1 MCYHALVTLLEALP
15 WALLLVLG
23 TVYFFTRR
31 KSTDGSDSTRLQ
43 AELAREKSEKDELI
57 GRGKQLYAD
66 NVQLKADY
74 KALARELEAS
84 QKKIAQYD
92 AREEHREKEFQ
103 SSLAELRSSKQ
114 SWEEEKLRIRAEDA
128 EKLRKEEEERDRI
141 WAEHELSTIGRLT
154 ELCKAPECN
163 FVYYS
168 NTELPAEFDGSLKPD
183 FMIELLG
190 QYVIFDAKASKA
202 KSLQIYINDTVKKT
216 VQKVKGNEKVARM
229 IFLVVPT
236 SAIHE
241 LKSHIVFQEGYT
253 FYIVSREALAP
264 ILAGLKRISAYEFA
278 EKLDPQE
285 REKIIHLV
293 ASLDYHIN
301 ERNAFDVLMA
311 QRGSAV
317 LYDAQKLYPEI
328 SEEVRR
334 EKEKMRLPN
343 FRASDLKR
351 LIANVDERD
360 REIED
365 LTSPKPEV
373 DKRDIKRMQ
382 KTLIDA

>member
-1 MCYHALVTLLEALP
+1 MTLLEALP
-15 WALLLVLG
+15 WALLVFVG
-23 TVYFFTRR
+23 TVYVLTRR
-31 KSTDGSDSTRLQ
+31 KPVESGDGGKLQ
-43 AELAREKSEKDELI
+43 AELTEVRSEKDKLI
-57 GRGKQLYAD
+57 GQGKQLFAE
-66 NVQLKADY
+66 NVQLKAEY
-74 KALARELEAS
+74 KSLARELEAA
-84 QKKIAQYD
+84 QKKLASFEAKD
-92 AREEHREKEFQ
+92 EHKDKEFQ
-103 SSLAELRSSKQ
+103 NNVAELKSAKQ
-114 SWEEEKLRIRAEDA
+114 SLEDEKIRIRRED
-128 EKLRKEEEERDRI
+128 EERVRMDQEERDRL
-141 WAEHELSTIGRLT
+141 WAEHEVATIVHLT
-154 ELCKAPECN
+154 ELCKTPDLS
-163 FVYYS
+163 FMSFS
-168 NTELPAEFDGSLKPD
+168 NTNLPEEFDGSLKPD
-183 FMIELLG
+183 FLIELLG

-202 KSLQIYINDTVKKT
+202 KSLQVYINDTVKKT

-241 LKSHIVFQEGYT
+241 LKSHVVFQEGYT

-264 ILAGLKRISAYEFA
+264 TLAGLKRIAAYEFA

-293 ASLDYHIN
+293 ASLDFHIN

-343 FRASDLKR
+343 FRSSDVKR
-351 LIANVDERD
+351 LITSVDERD

-373 DKRDIKRMQ
+373 DRRDMKRMQ